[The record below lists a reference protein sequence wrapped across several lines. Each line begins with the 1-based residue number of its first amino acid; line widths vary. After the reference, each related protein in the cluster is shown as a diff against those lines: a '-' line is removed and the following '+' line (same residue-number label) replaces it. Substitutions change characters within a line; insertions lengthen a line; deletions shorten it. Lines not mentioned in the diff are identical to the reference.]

1 VNARDQI
8 GAKGCMHGTVALD
21 AAHGG
26 KLRRADHD
34 VEMRL
39 AGAIIARMA
48 GMALAV
54 IDHFQ
59 LIRRKSLRQ
68 FVMNLVYD
76 WHISVNPLQS
86 AG

>member
-1 VNARDQI
+1 
-8 GAKGCMHGTVALD
+8 
-21 AAHGG
+21 
-26 KLRRADHD
+26 
-34 VEMRL
+34 
-39 AGAIIARMA
+39 MA

-68 FVMNLVYD
+68 FVMNHVYD